1 MGTIVN
7 HEGEGGHDTHAG
19 GEPRQCSQF
28 DSTSGEYDSQHNAKK
43 RKKREREK
51 ERKREREKAGITD
64 NIVRLSVATENIED
78 LIEDLDNALRQIS

>member
-28 DSTSGEYDSQHNAKK
+28 DSTPGEYDSQRHSATPKK
-43 RKKREREK
+43 EKREK
-51 ERKREREKAGITD
+51 ERKRESRNYRQYRQTFGGYREH
-64 NIVRLSVATENIED
+64 
-78 LIEDLDNALRQIS
+78 

>member
-28 DSTSGEYDSQHNAKK
+28 DSTSSEYDSQRNTKK
-43 RKKREREK
+43 RK
-51 ERKREREKAGITD
+51 KREREKAGITD

>member
-28 DSTSGEYDSQHNAKK
+28 DSTPGECDSQRNAKK
-43 RKKREREK
+43 RK
-51 ERKREREKAGITD
+51 KREREKAGITD
-64 NIVRLSVATENIED
+64 NIVSLSVAKENIED
-78 LIEDLDNALRQIS
+78 LIANLDNALRQIS